1 MPATRSNRR
10 PRSCA
15 SSGSLARSRPAS
27 SPSTSWATRTATR
40 SRPAARSPAT
50 SSKAAPTSLGASPP
64 FGKRASTSSTKTR
77 RRRASTSPRTRSLPR
92 TSSIPSRWCV
102 TTWRASSPTNT
113 RPSSRNSSISP
124 PRSARCRRK
133 SISPN
138 ICRRISC
145 GWNLRGALVAKT
157 PHPFEFAGT
166 PLCPL
171 PQGGESR
178 TGDDAAS
185 PREIRLTHVRIVD
198 QLAPASL
205 DRNRTRFQEIGVIAH
220 VERGRGILLHHE
232 NGRAGR
238 TNVGDNVERALDDR
252 GSKPERRLVEHDE
265 LGLRHQGSADRKHLL
280 LAAGQGSRRLPAAL
294 GKPRKLIEDAR
305 HIGRDPSPIRAE
317 IAAHFQIFQHR
328 HLREYVASLRTMREP
343 ECKNGARGGVGDV
356 VSIEH
361 DRAGSRMQQSRD
373 RLQRRGLAGSV
384 RPDQGDE
391 LAFADGERHALERRH
406 LAVAT
411 DDIAQLKHASFL
423 LPSRR
428 E

>member
-1 MPATRSNRR
+1 MPATRLNRR
-10 PRSCA
+10 PRPCA
-15 SSGSLARSRPAS
+15 SSGSPARSRPAS

-102 TTWRASSPTNT
+102 TTWRASSPTST
-113 RPSSRNSSISP
+113 RPSSRNSSTSR

-133 SISPN
+133 STSPN
-138 ICRRISC
+138 ICRRTEISA
-145 GWNLRGALVAKT
+145 NQLVLRSCRS
-157 PHPFEFAGT
+157 PRSQP
-166 PLCPL
+166 
-171 PQGGESR
+171 R
-178 TGDDAAS
+178 NAAS
-185 PREIRLTHVRIVD
+185 PREIRLTHVRVVD

-205 DRNRTRFQEIGVIAH
+205 DRHGTRFQEISVVAH
-220 VERGRGILLHHE
+220 VECGRGILLHHE
-232 NGRAGR
+232 NGRTGR

-252 GSKPERRLVEHDE
+252 GSKPERRFVEQDE

-280 LAAGQGSRRLPAAL
+280 LAAGQGSRRLPPAL
-294 GKPRKLIEDAR
+294 GEPGKLIEDPR
-305 HIGRDPSPIRAE
+305 HIGRDPPPIRAQ
-317 IAAHFQIFQHR
+317 IAAHFQIFQTR
-328 HLREYVASLRTMREP
+328 HLREHVASLRTVREP
-343 ECKNGARGGVGDV
+343 EGKDGASGGGVDV
-356 VSIEH
+356 VSIEY
-361 DRAGSRMQQSRD
+361 DRAGSRMLQSRD
-373 RLQRRGLAGSV
+373 RLQGRGLAGSV
-384 RPDQGDE
+384 RPDQGYE

-428 E
+428 EWRRDLSGWPPAGLLR